1 MVENEKIILE
11 AVAQGDEDRF
21 KEIFDYYYPKVKVF
35 LMQFISNPDDAMD
48 IAQNIFIKIWL
59 QRSCLSEIRS
69 FGAFLYTMTRNAA
82 IDYGRVHKI
91 SIPLTDVVEKS
102 DDEYETEN
110 GFYAK
115 EIEVQ
120 VAHLIKQMPDR
131 RRKVFIL
138 SRFEG
143 KSNSEIAQIMGISKK
158 TVENHM
164 NLVLKELRKITKA
177 IAIFF

>member
-1 MVENEKIILE
+1 
-11 AVAQGDEDRF
+11 
-21 KEIFDYYYPKVKVF
+21 
-35 LMQFISNPDDAMD
+35 
-48 IAQNIFIKIWL
+48 
-59 QRSCLSEIRS
+59 
-69 FGAFLYTMTRNAA
+69 MTRNAA
-82 IDYGRVHKI
+82 IDYGRVHKT

-110 GFYAK
+110 EFYAK

-143 KSNSEIAQIMGISKK
+143 KNNSEIAQIMGISKK

-164 NLVLKELRKITKA
+164 NLVLKELRKITKV

>member
-1 MVENEKIILE
+1 
-11 AVAQGDEDRF
+11 
-21 KEIFDYYYPKVKVF
+21 
-35 LMQFISNPDDAMD
+35 
-48 IAQNIFIKIWL
+48 
-59 QRSCLSEIRS
+59 
-69 FGAFLYTMTRNAA
+69 MTRNAA

-110 GFYAK
+110 EFYAK

-143 KSNSEIAQIMGISKK
+143 KNNSEIAQIMGISKK

-164 NLVLKELRKITKA
+164 NLVLKELRKITKV

>member
-69 FGAFLYTMTRNAA
+69 FGAFLYTMTRNA
-82 IDYGRVHKI
+82 
-91 SIPLTDVVEKS
+91 DVVEKS

-164 NLVLKELRKITKA
+164 NLVLKELRKITKV